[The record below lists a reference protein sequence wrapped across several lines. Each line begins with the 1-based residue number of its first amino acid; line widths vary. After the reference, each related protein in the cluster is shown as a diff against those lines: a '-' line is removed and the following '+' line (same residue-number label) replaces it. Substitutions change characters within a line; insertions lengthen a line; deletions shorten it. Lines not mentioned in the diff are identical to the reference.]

1 MSKNR
6 FAKSAEQVESFS
18 TKQLSETTVNN
29 DIISSVN
36 KTSKPK
42 AKAYTFYLDDD
53 IVDKLKS
60 VSELQGVSASKMLN
74 HILKNT
80 L

>member
-6 FAKSAEQVESFS
+6 FAKSAEQVESF
-18 TKQLSETTVNN
+18 TADQPIN

-36 KTSKPK
+36 KTIKPK
-42 AKAYTFYLDDD
+42 AKAYCFYLNDE
-53 IVDKLKS
+53 IVEKLKA
-60 VSELQGVSASKMLN
+60 VSKAQGVSASKMLN

>member
-6 FAKSAEQVESFS
+6 FAKSAEQVESF
-18 TKQLSETTVNN
+18 TAEQPIN

-36 KTSKPK
+36 KTIKPK
-42 AKAYTFYLDDD
+42 AKAYCFYLDDE
-53 IVDKLKS
+53 IVEKLKA
-60 VSELQGVSASKMLN
+60 VSKAQGVSASKMLN

>member
-6 FAKSAEQVESFS
+6 FAKSAEQVESF
-18 TKQLSETTVNN
+18 TADQPIN
-29 DIISSVN
+29 DIISSVT
-36 KTSKPK
+36 KTIKPK
-42 AKAYTFYLDDD
+42 AKAYCFYLDDE
-53 IVDKLKS
+53 IVEKLKA
-60 VSELQGVSASKMLN
+60 VSKAQGVSASKMLN

>member
-6 FAKSAEQVESFS
+6 FAKSAEQVENF
-18 TKQLSETTVNN
+18 TTDQPVTN
-29 DIISSVN
+29 DIISSIN
-36 KTSKPK
+36 KTLKPK
-42 AKAYTFYLDDD
+42 AKAYTFYLDDE
-53 IVDKLKS
+53 IVEKLKA
-60 VSELQGVSASKMLN
+60 VSKAQGVSASKMLN

>member
-6 FAKSAEQVESFS
+6 FAKSAEQVESF
-18 TKQLSETTVNN
+18 TADQPIN

-36 KTSKPK
+36 KTIRPK
-42 AKAYTFYLDDD
+42 AKAYCFYLDDE
-53 IVDKLKS
+53 IVEKLKA
-60 VSELQGVSASKMLN
+60 VSKAQGVSASKMLN

>member
-6 FAKSAEQVESFS
+6 FAKSAEQVESF
-18 TKQLSETTVNN
+18 TADQPIN

-36 KTSKPK
+36 KTIKPK
-42 AKAYTFYLDDD
+42 AKAYCFYLDDE
-53 IVDKLKS
+53 IVEKLKA
-60 VSELQGVSASKMLN
+60 VSKAQGVSASKMLN

>member
-6 FAKSAEQVESFS
+6 FAKSAKQVESF
-18 TKQLSETTVNN
+18 TADQPIN

-36 KTSKPK
+36 KTIKPK
-42 AKAYTFYLDDD
+42 AKAYCFYLDDE
-53 IVDKLKS
+53 IVEKLKA
-60 VSELQGVSASKMLN
+60 VSKAQGVSASKMLN

>member
-6 FAKSAEQVESFS
+6 FAKSAEQVESF
-18 TKQLSETTVNN
+18 TADQPIN

-36 KTSKPK
+36 KTIKPK
-42 AKAYTFYLDDD
+42 AKAYCFYLDDE
-53 IVDKLKS
+53 IVDKLKA
-60 VSELQGVSASKMLN
+60 VSKAQGVSASKMLN

>member
-6 FAKSAEQVESFS
+6 FAKSAEQVESF
-18 TKQLSETTVNN
+18 TADQPIN

-36 KTSKPK
+36 KTIKPK
-42 AKAYTFYLDDD
+42 AKAYCFYLDDE
-53 IVDKLKS
+53 IVEKLKA
-60 VSELQGVSASKMLN
+60 VSKAQGVSASKTLN

>member
-6 FAKSAEQVESFS
+6 FAKSAEQVESF
-18 TKQLSETTVNN
+18 TADQPIN

-36 KTSKPK
+36 KTIKPK
-42 AKAYTFYLDDD
+42 AKAYCFYLDDE
-53 IVDKLKS
+53 IVEKLKAAS
-60 VSELQGVSASKMLN
+60 KAQGVSASKMLN

>member
-6 FAKSAEQVESFS
+6 FAKSAEQVESF
-18 TKQLSETTVNN
+18 TTEQPVNNN
-29 DIISSVN
+29 DIISSVS
-36 KTSKPK
+36 KTIKPK
-42 AKAYTFYLDDD
+42 AKAYCFYLDDE
-53 IVDKLKS
+53 IVEKLKA
-60 VSELQGVSASKMLN
+60 VSKAQGVSASKMLN